1 MGEETMSLEADRP
14 APERRRALVAALVAL
29 AVGGCGGTS
38 GALSRVVS
46 GAARASGATTQLSR
60 QLMRLWCPQAVAG
73 GGRRLTEVQARDCLQ
88 RVWDAWL
95 RELRQSGYDPTR
107 VGP

>member
-38 GALSRVVS
+38 GALSRVVN

-60 QLMRLWCPQAVAG
+60 QLMRSWCPHAVAG
-73 GGRRLTEVQARDCLQ
+73 GGRRLTEVQARDCLH
-88 RVWDAWL
+88 RAWATGL
-95 RELRQSGYDPTR
+95 REPRRNGYDPTR
-107 VGP
+107 VGR